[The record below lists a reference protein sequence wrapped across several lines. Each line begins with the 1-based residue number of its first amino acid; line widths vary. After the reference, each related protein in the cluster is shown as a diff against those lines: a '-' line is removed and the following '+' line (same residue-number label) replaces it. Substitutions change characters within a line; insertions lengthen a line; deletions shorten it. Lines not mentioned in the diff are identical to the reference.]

1 MVRHHLSSSIKKH
14 TNMNLS
20 YRNSERGA
28 TLIVVLL
35 FLVLI
40 MLAGAIAVRQS
51 TTDLKIATSD
61 QINTVLLQSSDS
73 ANQKLEMM
81 LNGKPTSS
89 EYQDVTSAAGVFGH
103 FLLNADNATNEFI
116 YCFNPRTKRYLT
128 ANATIKTPAID
139 ESPAGYWNGLNHG
152 ICNYEDGADY
162 TSARQTVMTQMSVTV
177 APSDPNEERFSNMVI
192 GKEIEDRTSK
202 KYRFDIRATS
212 ALPAYSKPVDSS
224 EPANSLER
232 ACFAKT
238 SISANVASGKKT
250 LNDCLL
256 AASTPSKMLYEQA
269 DVENVSSSTVCI
281 PFGKGSLKSEC
292 VLKTTP

>member
-20 YRNSERGA
+20 YRSSERGA

-51 TTDLKIATSD
+51 NTDLKVATSD

-73 ANQKLEMM
+73 ANQKLEVM

-103 FLLNADNATNEFI
+103 FLLNAENATNEFI
-116 YCFNPRTKRYLT
+116 YCFNPRTKKYLT
-128 ANATIKTPAID
+128 ANATIKTPD
-139 ESPAGYWNGLNHG
+139 GYWNSLNNG
-152 ICNYEDGADY
+152 ICDYTEAEDY

-177 APSDPNEERFSNMVI
+177 APTNPNDERFGNMVI
-192 GKEIEDRTSK
+192 GKEVEDRTSK
-202 KYRFDIRATS
+202 RYKFDLRATS
-212 ALPAYSKPVDSS
+212 ALPAYSEPKVDSDK
-224 EPANSLER
+224 
-232 ACFAKT
+232 CFEQT
-238 SISANVASGKKT
+238 SINANVAAGKKS
-250 LNDCLL
+250 LSECML

-281 PFGKGSLKSEC
+281 PFGKGALNSQC
-292 VLKTTP
+292 VLKVTPGP

>member
-1 MVRHHLSSSIKKH
+1 MVRHHLSSSIKKDA
-14 TNMNLS
+14 NMNLT

-51 TTDLKIATSD
+51 NTDLKVATSD

-81 LNGKPTSS
+81 VNGESS
-89 EYQDVTSAAGVFGH
+89 STEYEDVTSSAGVFGH

-116 YCFNPRTKRYLT
+116 YCFNPRTKKYLT
-128 ANATIKTPAID
+128 ANATVKTAGTPPGTAG
-139 ESPAGYWNGLNHG
+139 GYWNSLNSG
-152 ICNYEDGADY
+152 ICDYSVASDY

-177 APSDPNEERFSNMVI
+177 TPTNPNAERFKDMVI
-192 GKEIEDRTSK
+192 GKEVEDRTSK
-202 KYRFDIRATS
+202 RYQFDIRSTS
-212 ALPAYSKPVDSS
+212 ALPAYS
-224 EPANSLER
+224 EPKVGSDK
-232 ACFAKT
+232 CFEQT
-238 SISANVASGKKT
+238 SINANVVTGKKS
-250 LNDCLL
+250 LNECML

-281 PFGKGSLKSEC
+281 PFGRGSLDPQC
-292 VLKTTP
+292 VLTPPTVP